1 MKEKFVCTICRQRVN
16 YKISKRHVKEMI
28 ADITIEYDEYFG
40 TCNLCNSEI
49 FIPDLLDKNTD
60 LREQEYRK
68 KKLILT
74 VGKQIY

>member
-1 MKEKFVCTICRQRVN
+1 
-16 YKISKRHVKEMI
+16 MI

-40 TCNLCNSEI
+40 TCNLCRNEI
-49 FIPDLLDKNTD
+49 FIPDLLDRNTD

-68 KKLILT
+68 KNLILT